1 MKTKRSATLR
11 AVALL
16 ALVALLTAAGCVTR
30 PPAPRAPAE
39 APQVPAEAPQA
50 PAEASQAPAPA
61 VVAADEVIP
70 QDPQASVGRLD
81 NGLAYYVLAN
91 HWPEKRAEL
100 RLVVN
105 AGSVLE
111 DDDQRGLA
119 HFVEHMAFDGTESF
133 HRQQIIDYMESIG
146 MRFGPEVNA
155 YTGFDET
162 VYRLTVPTD
171 DPKIMQ
177 TGVQI
182 LEEWAHRLLFDPAE
196 VDRERGVI
204 IEEWRL
210 GRGAEARMEERQWP
224 ILYQGSRYA
233 ERLPIGKPEVIRTAQ
248 VEALRRFYQ
257 DWYRPDLMA
266 VVAVGD
272 FDPAWMQSLIRE
284 RFSGWK
290 GPESPRPHPLYP
302 VPDHSQTLYAPA
314 TDPEATR
321 STAVLQVNHAVQ
333 PFRTVSDYRRE
344 LARALFNSMLN
355 ERFDELTRQP
365 DSAIQ
370 FGFSGLSR
378 QVRSSESYLLGA
390 GARND
395 RIRDALE
402 VLLTET
408 ERARRF
414 GFTDS
419 ELARNKERLLA
430 AIERAYRERDKTE
443 SEEFARSF
451 VGNFLEG
458 EPIPSIEQEYELYR
472 RLVPEIGLTEV
483 NRLAGELLSEG
494 NRVVRIS
501 APEKARDQVPAQS
514 QVLALFQE
522 VRAKS
527 LEPYQDR
534 TAGQPLFGQALPE
547 TKIVS
552 RRELPELEVSEWKLA
567 NGARVVLKPTRF
579 KEDQV
584 LFTAFSPGGTS
595 LAPDKEYIAALTA
608 SRVVSEGGV
617 DGLDAVE
624 LKKKL
629 AGKVVSVSPYIG
641 ELYEGL
647 NGSGRPEDL
656 ETLFQLIYL
665 YVTEPREDPAAYRAF
680 QERLREMVK
689 NRQDS
694 PDAVFADRVQ
704 TVLAQN
710 HFRARPWSPEL
721 VQEMNLEESLDIYR
735 DRFKDAGDFT
745 FLFVGSFT
753 LQQIEPLVSRYLG
766 GLPATGRVESWHDT
780 GMRPPKGVVRAEVHK
795 GLEPK
800 SKVVF
805 VFNGETEWSLQRSL
819 EVQALA
825 EVLDIRL
832 REAVRDEAG
841 GSYDIAAAGQLSH
854 YPRPDY
860 YVSVDFGCAP
870 DQMEKLSRIV
880 LAQVDRMRAQGP
892 EPGDLA
898 KVKEI
903 LRREHEQNLQ
913 DNGFWLGSLQAAYS
927 NGLNPRVLL
936 DFDRR
941 LDSLS
946 VESLRR
952 VAVELLRPDN
962 YVRVDLLPER

>member
-1 MKTKRSATLR
+1 MKTKRSAILR
-11 AVALL
+11 AAGLL
-16 ALVALLTAAGCVTR
+16 ALAGLLAASGCLTR
-30 PPAPRAPAE
+30 PPAP
-39 APQVPAEAPQA
+39 
-50 PAEASQAPAPA
+50 QAPAPA
-61 VVAADEVIP
+61 AQVPAASEPATAAAVDEASEPIP
-70 QDPQASVGRLD
+70 RDPRASVGRLD
-81 NGLAYYVLAN
+81 NGLSFYVLAN
-91 HWPEKRAEL
+91 RWPEKRAEL

-111 DDDQRGLA
+111 DDDQLGLA

-155 YTGFDET
+155 YTSFDET

-171 DPKIMQ
+171 DPKILQ

-204 IEEWRL
+204 VEEWRL
-210 GRGAEARMEERQWP
+210 GRGAEARMADRQWP

-233 ERLPIGKPEVIRTAQ
+233 ERLPIGKPEVIRAAP
-248 VEALRRFYQ
+248 VEALRRFYR

-290 GPESPRPHPLYP
+290 GPEAPRPRPLFP
-302 VPDHSQTLYAPA
+302 VPDHGQTLYAPA

-321 STAVLQVNHAVQ
+321 SVVVLQVNHAV
-333 PFRTVSDYRRE
+333 PLFRTVGDYRRE

-355 ERFDELTRQP
+355 GRFDELTRQP

-378 QVRSSESYLLGA
+378 EVRSSEGYLLGA

-402 VLLTET
+402 VLLTEM
-408 ERARRF
+408 ERARRY
-414 GFTDS
+414 GFTGS

-430 AIERAYRERDKTE
+430 AIESAYRERDRTE
-443 SEEFARSF
+443 SEDLARSF

-472 RLVPEIGLTEV
+472 RLVPLVGLEEV

-501 APEKARDQVPAQS
+501 APEKARGGVPVEP

-522 VRAKS
+522 VRANP
-527 LEPYQDR
+527 LEPYRDR
-534 TAGQPLFGQALPE
+534 TAGQPLFGQELPE
-547 TKIVS
+547 TRIVS
-552 RRELPELEVSEWKLA
+552 RREVPELGLSEWKLA

-595 LAPDKEYIAALTA
+595 LVPDKEYIAALTA

-665 YVTEPREDPAAYRAF
+665 YATEPRQDPAAYRAF
-680 QERLREMVK
+680 QERLRETVK

-721 VQEMNLEESLDIYR
+721 VQEMSLEESLDVYR
-735 DRFKDAGDFT
+735 ERFKDAGDFT

-753 LQQIEPLVSRYLG
+753 LQQIEPLVTRYLG
-766 GLPATGRVESWHDT
+766 GLPTSGRVESWHDT
-780 GMRPPKGVVRAEVHK
+780 GMRPPKGVVRAEVRK

-805 VFNGETEWSLQRSL
+805 VFNGETEWSLGRSMEL
-819 EVQALA
+819 QALA

-841 GSYDIAAAGQLSH
+841 GSYDIAAAAELNH
-854 YPRPDY
+854 YPRPEY
-860 YVSVDFGCAP
+860 FISVDFGCAP
-870 DQMEKLSRIV
+870 DQVERLSAIV
-880 LAQVDRMRAQGP
+880 LAQVERMRARGP

-913 DNGFWLGSLQAAYS
+913 DNGWWLGSLQTAYG

-936 DFDRR
+936 DFGRR

-946 VESLRR
+946 VDSLKRTA
-952 VAVELLRPDN
+952 VALLRPDN

>member
-1 MKTKRSATLR
+1 MLS
-11 AVALL
+11 LL
-16 ALVALLTAAGCVTR
+16 ALLGAAACATR
-30 PPAPRAPAE
+30 PAASSAVVQEPKARAGTPRVAAAVVDAAE
-39 APQVPAEAPQA
+39 PLPLDPQVLR
-50 PAEASQAPAPA
+50 
-61 VVAADEVIP
+61 
-70 QDPQASVGRLD
+70 GRLA
-81 NGLAYYVLAN
+81 NGLTYYVRAN

-111 DDDQRGLA
+111 DADQLGLA

-133 HRQQIIDYMESIG
+133 HKQQIIDYLEGIG

-155 YTGFDET
+155 STGFDET
-162 VYRLTVPTD
+162 VYRLTVPAD
-171 DPKIMQ
+171 DQKIMQ

-210 GRGAEARMEERQWP
+210 GRGAEARMADRQWP

-233 ERLPIGKPEVIRTAQ
+233 ERLPIGKPEVIRTAPLQ
-248 VEALRRFYQ
+248 ALRRFYR

-272 FDPAWMQSLIRE
+272 FDPSWMEGLIRE

-290 GPESPRPHPLYP
+290 GPQAPRPRPLYP

-321 STAVLQVNHAVQ
+321 SIVVLQVNHEVL
-333 PFRTVSDYRRE
+333 PFQTVSDYRRE
-344 LARALFNSMLN
+344 LDRALFNSMLN
-355 ERFDELTRQP
+355 ERFDELSRQP

-378 QVRSSESYLLGA
+378 EVRGKESYLLGA

-414 GFTDS
+414 GFTAS
-419 ELARNKERLLA
+419 ELSRGRQRLLA
-430 AIERAYRERDKTE
+430 AIEGAYKERDKTE
-443 SEEFARSF
+443 SESFARSF

-472 RLVPEIGLTEV
+472 RLLPQIGLEEV
-483 NRLAGELLSEG
+483 NRLAAGLLSEG

-501 APEKARDQVPAQS
+501 APEKAGDQVPDEA
-514 QVLALFQE
+514 QVLALFRE
-522 VRAKS
+522 VRSKPLQA
-527 LEPYQDR
+527 YQDR
-534 TAGQPLFGQALPE
+534 TAERPLFGQSLPP
-547 TKIVS
+547 TPIVS
-552 RRELPELEVSEWKLA
+552 RRELPELGVSEWKLA

-579 KEDQV
+579 KENQV

-595 LAPDKEYIAALTA
+595 LAPDEEYIAAVTA

-624 LKKKL
+624 LNKKL
-629 AGKVVSVSPYIG
+629 AGKEVSVSPYIG

-680 QERLREMVK
+680 QQRLRDTVK

-694 PDAVFADRVQ
+694 PDAVFADRIQ

-710 HFRARPWSPEL
+710 HFRARPWSLEL
-721 VQEMNLEESLDIYR
+721 VQEMSLAESLDIYR

-745 FLFVGSFT
+745 FLFVGSFS
-753 LQQIEPLVSRYLG
+753 LERIEPLVTRYLG
-766 GLPATGRVESWHDT
+766 GLPAAGRVESWRDT
-780 GMRPPKGVVRAEVHK
+780 GMRPPTGVVRAEVRK

-819 EVQALA
+819 ELQALA

-832 REAVRDEAG
+832 RGAVRDEAG
-841 GSYDIAAAGQLSH
+841 GSYDISAAAELSR

-870 DQMEKLSRIV
+870 DQVEKLSGLV
-880 LAQVDRMRAQGP
+880 LAQVKKMRAQGP
-892 EPGDLA
+892 EAVDLA

-913 DNGFWLGSLQAAYS
+913 DNGWWLGSLQTAYS
-927 NGLNPRVLL
+927 NGLDPRILL

-952 VAVELLRPDN
+952 TAVELLRPDN